1 MNIEQNIKNQF
12 LQAYKMKDME
22 LKDFL
27 GIVKSE
33 METLKKN
40 LMVET
45 LSDAESA
52 KVLKKLISSIET
64 NLEIYGKSGGDLTE
78 LLKQKSILESFLP
91 QEMSEGE
98 ISQKIDELLTSGVN
112 TMGAIMKAFDGISV
126 NRKVV
131 SEIAKQKM
139 ATN

>member
-112 TMGAIMKAFDGISV
+112 TMGAIMKAFDGIPV

>member
-1 MNIEQNIKNQF
+1 MLIPQ
-12 LQAYKMKDME
+12 
-22 LKDFL
+22 
-27 GIVKSE
+27 
-33 METLKKN
+33 
-40 LMVET
+40 
-45 LSDAESA
+45 
-52 KVLKKLISSIET
+52 KKLISSIET

-112 TMGAIMKAFDGISV
+112 TMGAIMKAFDGIPV
-126 NRKVV
+126 NRKTV

-139 ATN
+139 ANN

>member
-27 GIVKSE
+27 GIIKSE

-45 LSDAESA
+45 LSDSESA

-112 TMGAIMKAFDGISV
+112 TMGAIMKAFDGIPV
-126 NRKVV
+126 NRKTV